1 LFDEPVQDS
10 YGPGV
15 SIATCDFNHGNTD
28 VIGGG
33 VIANEVIKL
42 PILYWYAALPPDAP
56 RRGLAGKNVMR
67 DLYGRTGHVFGPVH
81 EIPCADNRVMLAAHV
96 TDSLGVPVAQLQGA
110 AHPETLRTAQHQQQ
124 VGRRWL
130 EASGA
135 HDIWLPPIYRGLS
148 AGQHQAGTCRMGAD
162 PATSVTD
169 PDGRVHGHD
178 NLWIADGSVHV
189 TNGGFNPVLNIYALA
204 HRTAARLVAMR

>member
-1 LFDEPVQDS
+1 
-10 YGPGV
+10 
-15 SIATCDFNHGNTD
+15 
-28 VIGGG
+28 
-33 VIANEVIKL
+33 
-42 PILYWYAALPPDAP
+42 
-56 RRGLAGKNVMR
+56 MR

-81 EIPCADNRVMLAAHV
+81 EIPRADNRVTLATHV

-204 HRTAARLVAMR
+204 HRTAARLVALR